1 MRTWH
6 NIMVSEEALLPSS
19 SQLAWGLHDR
29 ISHAC
34 CDDLGRHWQLGQTPH
49 LSRELSR
56 RQSGVL
62 RIGNLCSV
70 CHTE

>member
-6 NIMVSEEALLPSS
+6 SIMVSEHSWP
-19 SQLAWGLHDR
+19 GKGIHDR
-29 ISHAC
+29 ISRAC
-34 CDDLGRHWQLGQTPH
+34 ADDLGGRHWQLGQIPH

-56 RQSGVL
+56 RQSGEL